1 MASERAAGDQSSSAY
16 AARAA
21 LLVGALALVV
31 TDRVGVVVFAVFSA
45 CVFGG
50 GHLRRGL
57 GGDRRATVIGQLGT
71 ALVVLLASLPAITPV
86 PALGGGNDASW
97 GFLAH
102 LMLIPT
108 VMLTVDL
115 TTRASRAMTV
125 FAGLVLMAA
134 AGSMPASRGLGGLLL
149 VFAVVAV
156 VALSLLDVEGDRELA
171 GLQSHHPGGVD
182 VAAQRRSRRVAL
194 RRAGVLLAALGVIAP
209 IAMTVRPSPPAPDP
223 TSGRSGSGDTPQR
236 YAGFSDSMDTSSRF
250 TPSQEVVMRVVA
262 EAPDFWRGTTFD
274 TWDGRVWTRSDVSPR
289 RLSPSAG
296 SVEFLDNGERAMSID
311 LAPGGLDAVE
321 SEAFVQSFHMEVGG
335 TDVIFGAYRMERVTA
350 PLSAMVLFD
359 DGTIVRRD
367 ALGADSAYSV
377 VSQRPVVTEALLR
390 EHDPVLE
397 QYTSTFRN
405 RFLQL
410 PDVPDRVSALARRL
424 AEGKTSTY
432 DTIVA
437 MQDWLGANTTYTL
450 DIPPLP
456 SGADAVEQYLF
467 VDKQGFCEQIASS
480 LAVMLRSIGVPARV
494 ATGYVAGEFDQLAGE
509 FVVRGSDAH
518 AWVEVYFPGV
528 GWQGFDPTA
537 SVPLSGE
544 FDRSFVGSLKRSI
557 GALTW
562 AFVAVLAIAAI
573 AVVVLATK
581 TLISRRRRTPEGWA
595 SVLARRIDIEG
606 ERRGRPRAPNETVA
620 AYCAALG
627 DSVLPDARLAD
638 VGRQLT
644 LTLYGPLSPP
654 VVEVHRGRLTASETI
669 EGAWAVHVIDEVC
682 RSHPAPTRWNRLW
695 AKATSQGDLVSR

>member
-1 MASERAAGDQSSSAY
+1 MSSDRAAGDQSNSAY
-16 AARAA
+16 ASRVA
-21 LLVGALALVV
+21 LLVGALALVI
-31 TDRVGVVVFAVFSA
+31 TDRVGLGVFATFSL
-45 CVFGG
+45 CVLGG
-50 GHLRRGL
+50 GQLRRWL

-71 ALVVLLASLPAITPV
+71 ALVVLLVSLPAITPV

-134 AGSMPASRGLGGLLL
+134 AGSMPASRGLGGPLL
-149 VFAVVAV
+149 VFAIVAV

-171 GLQSHHPGGVD
+171 GLQGHRPGGVD
-182 VAAQRRSRRVAL
+182 AAAQRRSRHVAL
-194 RRAGVLLAALGVIAP
+194 RRAGVLLLALAVIAP
-209 IAMTVRPSPPAPDP
+209 IAMATRPSPPSPDP
-223 TSGRSGSGDTPQR
+223 TSGRSSASDTPQR

-250 TPSQEVVMRVVA
+250 TPSDEVVMRVVA
-262 EAPDFWRGTTFD
+262 EAPDYWRGTTFD
-274 TWDGRVWTRSDVSPR
+274 TWDGRVWTRSDVTAR
-289 RLSPSAG
+289 RLNPSGG
-296 SVEFLDNGERAMSID
+296 SVEFLDNGERAVSID
-311 LAPGGLDAVE
+311 LAADGLDAVE
-321 SEAFVQSFHMEVGG
+321 TEAFVQSFHMEVGG
-335 TDVIFGAYRMERVTA
+335 TDVIFGAYRMSRVTA
-350 PLSAMVLFD
+350 PLSAMALFD

-367 ALGADSAYSV
+367 PLGADAAYSV
-377 VSQRPVVTEALLR
+377 VSQRPIVTAALLR
-390 EHDPVLE
+390 EHDPLLE
-397 QYTSTFRN
+397 KYTTAFRE
-405 RFLQL
+405 RYLQL
-410 PDVPDRVSALARRL
+410 PDVPERVTALAAQL
-424 AEGKTSTY
+424 AQGKASTY
-432 DTIVA
+432 DTILA
-437 MQDWLGANTTYTL
+437 MQDWLGANTSYTL

-456 SGADAVEQYLF
+456 SGADAVDQYLF
-467 VDKQGFCEQIASS
+467 VDRQGFCEQIASA
-480 LAVMLRSIGVPARV
+480 LTVMLRSLGVPARV
-494 ATGYVAGEFDQLAGE
+494 ATGYVAGDFDQLTGE

-562 AFVAVLAIAAI
+562 ALVAVLALAALAI
-573 AVVVLATK
+573 LVLVTK
-581 TLISRRRRTPEGWA
+581 AFISRRRRTPEGWA
-595 SVLARRIDIEG
+595 TVLSRRIDAEG
-606 ERRGRPRAPNETVA
+606 DRRGRPRAPTETIA

-627 DSVLPDARLAD
+627 ESVLPDPRMTD

-644 LTLYGPLSPP
+644 LTLYGPVGPP
-654 VVEVHRGRLTASETI
+654 TAKVHRGRLPEAETV

-682 RSHPAPTRWNRLW
+682 RTHPAPTRWNKLW
-695 AKATSQGDLVSR
+695 AKATSQGDLVNR